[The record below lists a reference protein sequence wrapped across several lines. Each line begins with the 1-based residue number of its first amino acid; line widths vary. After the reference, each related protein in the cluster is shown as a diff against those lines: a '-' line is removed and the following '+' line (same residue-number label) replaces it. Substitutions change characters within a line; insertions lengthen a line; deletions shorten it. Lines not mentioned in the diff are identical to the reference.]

1 MPKTIA
7 TTPSWYWPDGVPRV
21 LGTPPY
27 FVEEAVV
34 ERWLK
39 HSPEISLLGSI
50 SKVLSARELAE
61 QIEAIAG
68 NLNILASSSDQLL
81 AVVAGPTLDGAVLT
95 LGAIASSLKVLLIP
109 SEGDIKSFSNDR
121 DLKFVCDEIGAEILS
136 NLGIN
141 ATNVNSL
148 KDPIGQDQAKLAISR
163 NLNDAVIGLPFDKGV
178 AWHSHRSV
186 LAGAISMQAF
196 YSSEQE
202 STWAI
207 TYSPCSWQ
215 GLVGMITALL
225 NGSTCYFTPSGQAG
239 KELGEMISPRWLFSS
254 IEDALD
260 TWVSGGR
267 KKKSNYTTGQ
277 SAIVGINGVF
287 SSDARRDIDNSVGS
301 ALTLLGSPVTFA
313 MLGAHPSWYLDEAAG
328 IALPNMHVTPADPD
342 NGEPI
347 TTLWELIDEAMISA
361 WAPSLAPSLEG
372 EAVDRLSGKR
382 YLTGVLAASDPNG
395 MLYVL
400 DD

>member
-21 LGTPPY
+21 LGVPPY
-27 FVEEAVV
+27 FIEEAAI
-34 ERWLK
+34 EKWLK
-39 HSPEISLLGSI
+39 HSAEIPLLGSG
-50 SKVLSARELAE
+50 SRVLNAGELAE
-61 QIEAIAG
+61 QIETVAK
-68 NLNILASSSDQLL
+68 NLNVLASSSDQML
-81 AVVAGPTLDGAVLT
+81 AVVAGPSLDGALLT
-95 LGAIASSLKVLLIP
+95 LAAIASSLKVLLIP
-109 SEGDIKSFSNDR
+109 SDGDIKSILNER
-121 DLKFVCDEIGAEILS
+121 NLKFVCDGMGAEILS
-136 NLGIN
+136 SIGIN
-141 ATNVNSL
+141 ATDVSTL
-148 KDPIGQDQAKLAISR
+148 KDPVNQDQVGPPISR
-163 NLNDAVIGLPFDKGV
+163 AFNDTVIGLPFDKGV
-178 AWHSHRSV
+178 AWHSHRSI

-215 GLVGMITALL
+215 GLVGMITAMLS
-225 NGSTCYFTPSGQAG
+225 GCTCYFTPSGQQG
-239 KELGEMISPRWLFSS
+239 KELAEMMSPKWLFSS
-254 IEDALD
+254 MEDALD
-260 TWVSGGR
+260 TWVGSGR

-301 ALTLLGSPVTFA
+301 ALTLLGSPVTLA

-372 EAVDRLSGKR
+372 QAADQLSGKR